1 MLFNC
6 AEQGGDDVADC
17 HLDLCFD
24 MLRCLV
30 STCNALGKGAHCC
43 DAVVLDG

>member
-1 MLFNC
+1 
-6 AEQGGDDVADC
+6 
-17 HLDLCFD
+17 